1 MRLLSWPG
9 RRRAGGY
16 YDSGVSLLHAG
27 DSAATVGQLR
37 RAVRAAPAWAEAH
50 NALGLALSASA
61 QPSEAVGVLDRAVAL
76 RPDYAE
82 AHSNRAGALLGI
94 GAYDQAL
101 EAVQRALDI
110 QPGYTLALEQRA
122 LVGERLRG
130 ATESGLAIGRRELT
144 GEAAAD
150 DPLWGPALR
159 AFESRIGDWALNRE
173 GVIAMWLGGQAT
185 AQTVL
190 DGQRQARDFL
200 HSADRAL
207 LEEYHHA
214 FARRMVIRFARLAR
228 EEGAN
233 LTRAQLDE
241 WLLLLDQSCGVSTMP
256 AGLVETHLLDR
267 QFEFALEGRDDSANG
282 TGAHNL
288 EPALTFAIGSWIL
301 GPSDRPNI
309 ARGSLPANSADEF
322 VQRGGGGLPYDLR
335 DVALAH
341 RSLAIGEE
349 TLRRSFATLRV
360 EDEARQAA
368 NRAP

>member
-27 DSAATVGQLR
+27 DSAAAVGQLR

-94 GAYDQAL
+94 CAYDQAL

-130 ATESGLAIGRRELT
+130 ATESGLAIGRRELA

-214 FARRMVIRFARLAR
+214 FARRMVIRFARVAR
-228 EEGAN
+228 QEGAN

-241 WLLLLDQSCGVSTMP
+241 WLLLLDQSCGVSTTP

-267 QFEFALEGRDDSANG
+267 SVRVRSRGPGRQRERNRRPHS
-282 TGAHNL
+282 GARPHVRDRQL
-288 EPALTFAIGSWIL
+288 DPGAERPPEH
-301 GPSDRPNI
+301 PSRVAPGELCRRVCA
-309 ARGSLPANSADEF
+309 ARRRRAT
-322 VQRGGGGLPYDLR
+322 V
-335 DVALAH
+335 
-341 RSLAIGEE
+341 RS
-349 TLRRSFATLRV
+349 
-360 EDEARQAA
+360 
-368 NRAP
+368 P